1 MRCLHLLSL
10 HLWQQETKMCLEAAS
25 KLVFYLEKNC
35 MRQKRTMNNKHN
47 HLWDLI
53 IPLQYFSLEMYHN
66 CMFLHS
72 QVTYTCC
79 LSCGNQVF
87 KNELFLLPSFAD
99 TLSSFSLG
107 HRYTDSVTA
116 ACKKISNTPYCCMS
130 IDVFVSDVWFV
141 YLFIFCFTW
150 PSFTCRIFFVSALHA
165 LSISCSFWWVLN
177 SSFLLG
183 YLVISSYSV

>member
-1 MRCLHLLSL
+1 MKASKQLLLMQIHIFTDKADCFSRSFKIQTGISWIYSPVFTEVQKCQCFLFLFFLSLPFPRWILGSSSHKKKNKSMRCLHLLSL

-35 MRQKRTMNNKHN
+35 MRQKRTMSNKHN

-87 KNELFLLPSFAD
+87 
-99 TLSSFSLG
+99 
-107 HRYTDSVTA
+107 
-116 ACKKISNTPYCCMS
+116 
-130 IDVFVSDVWFV
+130 
-141 YLFIFCFTW
+141 
-150 PSFTCRIFFVSALHA
+150 
-165 LSISCSFWWVLN
+165 
-177 SSFLLG
+177 
-183 YLVISSYSV
+183 